1 MKISDRLSVGCVV
14 LAAGNAS
21 RFGAN
26 KLGAVLNGKTLM
38 EHALD
43 ALPVE
48 ELSAVCVVT
57 QYDAVEALARRRGF
71 SCVRNEQPDEGLSRS
86 VRLGTEALAGRCDAI
101 LYLVSDQPLLR
112 RESVLLL
119 LERFRAHPDC
129 IVTAARNGRRGNP
142 CLFPARFFPELCA
155 LSGDVGGSAVIRA
168 HEEALLL
175 CELPEAELVDVDTHR
190 ALEQLRRYGE

>member
-1 MKISDRLSVGCVV
+1 MKLSDKRSVGCVV
-14 LAAGNAS
+14 LAAGNAR

-26 KLGAVLNGKTLM
+26 KLGAVLGGKTLM

-48 ELSAVCVVT
+48 ALETVCVVT

-71 SCVRNEQPDEGLSRS
+71 GCVRNEHPDEGLSRS
-86 VRLGTEALAGRCDAI
+86 VRLGTEALADRCEAI
-101 LYLVSDQPLLR
+101 VYLVSDQPLLR

-119 LERFRAHPDC
+119 LEQFRAYPDC
-129 IVTAARNGRRGNP
+129 IIAAARDGRRGNP

-168 HEEALLL
+168 HPEALRL
-175 CELPEAELVDVDTHR
+175 CELPAEELADVDTRR
-190 ALEQLRRYGE
+190 ALEELRG